1 MSKVCLGEMMI
12 GVSTKILGR
21 KIIYFQE
28 IDSTNEYAKRIAMEE
43 EEGTLIIADVQR
55 KGHGRRSREWA
66 SPRGGIWMSVILK
79 PDVHPRHLIKIVFVG
94 AVAVVEALE
103 ALGVEARIKWPNDIL
118 VNGKKIC
125 GILAEGK
132 YSESKVDYIILGV
145 GLNINVDKDA
155 LPPEATSLKEI
166 LGVELPLMDV
176 FKVLIGKLEHWY
188 GIFKRQEYDILFNR
202 WRSRAILNRKVRIL
216 SEEGEFEGIAW
227 DVDEDGALIVE
238 TPDGKM
244 EKVIY
249 GDVSLRYA

>member
-1 MSKVCLGEMMI
+1 MI
-12 GVSTKILGR
+12 GLSTKILGR

-28 IDSTNEYAKRIAMEE
+28 IDSTNEYAKKRAAEE
-43 EEGTLIIADVQR
+43 EEGTLIIADVQK

-66 SPRGGIWMSVILK
+66 SPRGGIWMSIILK
-79 PDVHPRHLIKIVFVG
+79 PDVHPRHLIKMIFMG

-132 YSESKVDYIILGV
+132 YSESEMDYIILGI
-145 GLNINVDKDA
+145 GLNVNIESDA
-155 LPPEATSLKEI
+155 LPPEATSLKEV
-166 LGVELPLMDV
+166 LGVKLPLMEV
-176 FKVLIGKLEHWY
+176 FKVLMDKLEHWY
-188 GIFKRQEYDILFNR
+188 NVFKKEEYDTILNR
-202 WRSRAILNRKVRIL
+202 WRSYAILNRKVRIIH
-216 SEEGEFEGIAW
+216 EEGEFEGIAR
-227 DVDEDGALIVE
+227 DVGEDGALIVE
-238 TPDGKM
+238 TLNGKR